1 MYVQT
6 GSSKIQTGSPQI
18 KMELATKAHLG
29 KVYMVA
35 AGGCFMTFAGS
46 LIGAFCPITHPLINI
61 GLFLVCIALMINVA
75 AADTMDDS
83 LWSFVLFSYVQGMF
97 LGGLWYETYLD
108 VFVFAVMA
116 TFLVF
121 GTVTVAALYSP
132 PDRFV
137 IDSVGGTLFNLLVLL
152 LVSQL
157 FFPDNAWFATD
168 VILGA
173 CVFAGYLFVD
183 TVKIIHELEESKSR
197 KWRKPCNPVWHA
209 MAIYLDLLNLFLRI
223 LLAASEDKK
232 KEDSKKD

>member
-1 MYVQT
+1 MQF
-6 GSSKIQTGSPQI
+6 
-18 KMELATKAHLG
+18 ATKAHLG

-35 AGGCFMTFAGS
+35 TGGCFMTFAGS
-46 LIGAFCPITHPLINI
+46 LIGAYCPVTNPFIAI
-61 GLFLVCIALMINVA
+61 GLFLICILMMINVA

-97 LGGLWYETYLD
+97 LGVLWHEIYLD
-108 VFVFAVMA
+108 VFIFAMMA

-121 GTVTVAALYSP
+121 GTVTFAALYSL

-137 IDSVGGTLFNLLVLL
+137 VDSVGGTLFNLLVLL

-183 TVKIIHELEESKSR
+183 TVKIVYEFEEDKSCKSR
-197 KWRKPCNPVWHA
+197 NPVWHA
-209 MAIYLDLLNLFLRI
+209 MAIYLDVLNLFLRI
-223 LLAASEDKK
+223 LIAVSDNKK
-232 KEDSKKD
+232 KEESKKTKDT